1 MCTRALYLQRWLEL
15 LQRCPNLNKI
25 SGNRNVIIYRNE
37 NIHLPFSF
45 EQCNSYSPMVKVYDF
60 KNNPQGEL
68 IESYPLSKHYMNNFI
83 ELLLN
88 EGVVLDDENTCI
100 CTTETYGIC
109 NQNF

>member
-1 MCTRALYLQRWLEL
+1 
-15 LQRCPNLNKI
+15 
-25 SGNRNVIIYRNE
+25 
-37 NIHLPFSF
+37 
-45 EQCNSYSPMVKVYDF
+45 MVKVYDF